1 MVGARRALGLGLSVG
16 LGALGMVMA
25 FGGPSEAGSVVARAE
40 LRDANGTVVGQ
51 VSFMRQGGE
60 VVGRA
65 VVDLPADSPTFHGFH
80 IHAND
85 VDTDGD
91 GNAADGCVAP
101 TFAAVDGH
109 WDDGTH
115 THGSH
120 LGDMPSLQR
129 DAEGHA
135 RVEVSLGAFAPRE
148 ILGRAVVVHA
158 GPDNFA
164 NIPVRY
170 SATGPDTTTL
180 GTGDSGTRFA
190 CGVVVA
196 ARR

>member
-1 MVGARRALGLGLSVG
+1 MG
-16 LGALGMVMA
+16 LGALGVVTA
-25 FGGPSEAGSVVARAE
+25 FGGPSEARSVVAAAE
-40 LRDANGTVVGQ
+40 LRDANGEVVG
-51 VSFMRQGGE
+51 VVRFVRQHGE

-65 VVDLPADSPTFHGFH
+65 LVQLPPDSPTFHGFH
-80 IHAND
+80 VHAND
-85 VDTDGD
+85 IDSDGD
-91 GNAADGCVAP
+91 GNPADGCVAP

-115 THGSH
+115 THGAH

-129 DAEGHA
+129 DADGHA
-135 RVEVSLGAFAPRE
+135 RVEVSLGSFAPSDV
-148 ILGRAVVVHA
+148 IGRAVVVHA

-164 NIPVRY
+164 NIPERY
-170 SATGPDTTTL
+170 TATGPDATTL
-180 GTGDSGTRFA
+180 GTGDSGARFA